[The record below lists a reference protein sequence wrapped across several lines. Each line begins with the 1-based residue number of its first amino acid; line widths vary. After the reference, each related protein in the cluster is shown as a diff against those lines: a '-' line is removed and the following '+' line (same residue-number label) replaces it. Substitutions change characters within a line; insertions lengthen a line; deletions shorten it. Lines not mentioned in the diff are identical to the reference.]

1 MTNVIHPATEEF
13 SQQLIDVDPILLF
26 FHYSHLPKGLQST
39 SRPFC
44 ELAAH
49 IVTTLPRNAE
59 RTVALRKLLEAKDA
73 AVRANVSD
81 RRLNPHPQGEPPM
94 TEVTDADRQAAHDIL
109 TRFEPSLSEVA
120 EIAARHREAAEAPLR
135 AEVERLREALHEG
148 KRAIGDHS
156 APDDC
161 YATGPLT
168 GDDYRD
174 LVECPACSFI
184 AVYEAL
190 KGPDHD

>member
-1 MTNVIHPATEEF
+1 MLTDEHEHAMKVAEQAYSAGNLVTCDGYYEF
-13 SQQLIDVDPILLF
+13 DL
-26 FHYSHLPKGLQST
+26 
-39 SRPFC
+39 
-44 ELAAH
+44 
-49 IVTTLPRNAE
+49 
-59 RTVALRKLLEAKDA
+59 DA
-73 AVRANVSD
+73 AAAVIA
-81 RRLNPHPQGEPPM
+81 
-94 TEVTDADRQAAHDIL
+94 ADRVGL
-109 TRFEPSLSEVA
+109 VA
-120 EIAARHREAAEAPLR
+120 EIK
-135 AEVERLREALHEG
+135 RLREALHEG

>member
-1 MTNVIHPATEEF
+1 MTDEHEHAMKVAEQAYSAGNLVTCDGYYEF
-13 SQQLIDVDPILLF
+13 DL
-26 FHYSHLPKGLQST
+26 
-39 SRPFC
+39 
-44 ELAAH
+44 
-49 IVTTLPRNAE
+49 
-59 RTVALRKLLEAKDA
+59 DA
-73 AVRANVSD
+73 AAAVIA
-81 RRLNPHPQGEPPM
+81 
-94 TEVTDADRQAAHDIL
+94 ADRAGLVA
-109 TRFEPSLSEVA
+109 EVA
-120 EIAARHREAAEAPLR
+120 
-135 AEVERLREALHEG
+135 RLREALHEG